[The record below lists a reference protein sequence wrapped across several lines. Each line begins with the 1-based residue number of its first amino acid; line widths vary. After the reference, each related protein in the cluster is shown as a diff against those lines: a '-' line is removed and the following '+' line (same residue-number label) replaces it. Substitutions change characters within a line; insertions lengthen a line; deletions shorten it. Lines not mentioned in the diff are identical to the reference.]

1 MFFKLIQL
9 IFVTVAVAATIESSI
24 INRLLEL
31 DLGLKGAYVL
41 LDRIDEESANI
52 TASDVSVAYNAI
64 IAPGTNSIQQPFSSP
79 CDEAIQ
85 FTICEAY
92 HMFAIT
98 SIELYSDLTDDA
110 SKFNNDLR
118 KGMQEG
124 FDRIHKENAFFV
136 EHVAPSE
143 VPLCLESIQ
152 WDCFAM
158 NKAYWMACKALTP
171 NAA

>member
-1 MFFKLIQL
+1 MLTKLIQL
-9 IFVTVAVAATIESSI
+9 IFVSVAAAATIESSI
-24 INRLLEL
+24 INRLLDL

-41 LDRIDEESANI
+41 LDRIDEESSNI

-64 IAPGTNSIQQPFSSP
+64 VAPGTNSIQQPFSSP

-98 SIELYSDLTDDA
+98 SIQLYNDLTDDA
-110 SKFNNDLR
+110 SEFNNDLR

-124 FDRIHKENAFFV
+124 FGRIYNENAFFV
-136 EHVAPSE
+136 DHVAPDG

-152 WDCFAM
+152 WDCWVM
-158 NKAYWMACKALTP
+158 NKAYWMACKALSP